1 MICTGHKDDRIKKDG
16 VGRAVIRTG
25 EKKNE
30 TEETIVNTWTYMRG

>member
-25 EKKNE
+25 EKK
-30 TEETIVNTWTYMRG
+30 TKLKKLL